1 MMHIAK
7 LIWTITFLIFES
19 INNILYLV
27 YSNKNKSIIIFDL
40 IKEYKIKEIKNCH
53 DEEITNFSHFLNKE
67 DKQDLFISI
76 SANDNNLKLWNFNNF
91 ECILNLKNVNKNGFL
106 DCACF
111 FNDDNKNYIIT
122 CNHNKTGP
130 SEPIKLFDFKG
141 EKIQEIK
148 KSNENTTILYI
159 YKDEILSKKYIIA
172 GNTGNVKSY
181 IYNENDINLY
191 NAYKDDFSELSH
203 RSIIIFQEENI
214 TKLIKSSI
222 DGAIR
227 IWNFHSAKFLN
238 IIYLGLEYEIYLYGI
253 CLWNKNN
260 LIVGCS
266 DKTIK
271 IINLKELKVDKSF
284 ASHQNEVSTI
294 KKINHPKYGE
304 CLITR
309 ARFDGEIKMWIK
321 EN

>member
-1 MMHIAK
+1 MSLSIGK
-7 LIWTITFLIFES
+7 VISIEDGLIKHNASTNNGSSGSPIIRRSNKNIIGIHYGGLIDKSKINYLYNLGTSFDYIIDDIIMKIEECNLKFMKNLVDDAYCRINLDNTFLIFES

-40 IKEYKIKEIKNCH
+40 IKEYKIKETKNCH

-122 CNHNKTGP
+122 YHHNKTGP

-159 YKDEILSKKYIIA
+159 YKD
-172 GNTGNVKSY
+172 
-181 IYNENDINLY
+181 
-191 NAYKDDFSELSH
+191 
-203 RSIIIFQEENI
+203 
-214 TKLIKSSI
+214 
-222 DGAIR
+222 
-227 IWNFHSAKFLN
+227 
-238 IIYLGLEYEIYLYGI
+238 
-253 CLWNKNN
+253 
-260 LIVGCS
+260 
-266 DKTIK
+266 
-271 IINLKELKVDKSF
+271 
-284 ASHQNEVSTI
+284 
-294 KKINHPKYGE
+294 
-304 CLITR
+304 
-309 ARFDGEIKMWIK
+309 
-321 EN
+321 